1 MRQLAALLLLI
12 TAALPIG
19 AKWKVKEKRFD
30 PVTVTNVQQIAGRY
44 VGIDPD
50 YVLDLKISSEGVIS
64 GTIRNFGQTS
74 NLRSIRVDGSE
85 FTAMIDSRPLHAT
98 FVNPIRN
105 GEPAFGLL
113 VHDAEPRRRRRI
125 SIGELEILPPL
136 RGVRMTCYC
145 VASTLL
151 SCSRACRS
159 VILV

>member
-113 VHDAEPRRRRRI
+113 VHDADVQIDDVTLSQIFCRRP
-125 SIGELEILPPL
+125 S
-136 RGVRMTCYC
+136 
-145 VASTLL
+145 SF
-151 SCSRACRS
+151 
-159 VILV
+159 